1 MTGRVILYLFAILL
15 YAAPLF
21 ARSANAAD
29 SFAGLVDSER
39 SAILKMVLDT
49 EPARSGLRGSRYRV
63 FGIQATGVKTADGL
77 RRYAYTLIYDYSH
90 NKTYQAIND
99 VTSGAP
105 GKIVEIKNPSVQPPP
120 SSEEYAEAKQLTG
133 NLHRVKRL
141 LSRPNVVLQESFPID
156 SPEPCD
162 ISRCVEIQVNEIIPG
177 AKLHFLLLVT
187 VDLSARQVVD
197 VRDPKTQTSIR

>member
-1 MTGRVILYLFAILL
+1 MTGRVILYLTVILV
-15 YAAPLF
+15 YAAFSQSTGAVNPF
-21 ARSANAAD
+21 R
-29 SFAGLVDSER
+29 GLVDTER
-39 SAILKMVLDT
+39 AAILKMVLET
-49 EPARSGLRGSRYRV
+49 EPARTGLHGSRYRV
-63 FGIQATGVKTADGL
+63 FGVQATAVKTPEGL
-77 RRYAYTLIYDYSH
+77 RRYAYTIIYDYSH

-120 SSEEYAEAKQLTG
+120 SAEEYAEAKQLTG

-141 LSRPNVVLQESFPID
+141 LARPNVVLQESFPVD
-156 SPEPCD
+156 NPEPCE

-177 AKLHFLLLVT
+177 TKLHFLLLVT
-187 VDLSARQVVD
+187 VDLSAGKIVD